1 MSPMA
6 PRLPNSLWRP
16 LGAKAFA
23 LTFHNWYGLRVK
35 ILRAFGASV
44 NPTARVRPS
53 ARISCPWNL
62 TLGHEATIGD
72 LAVIESEEPVSIGAF
87 VTVSQFTHLCTQRL
101 WPGGPGPAP
110 ISIGHDGWI
119 GAEAFVGPGVRV
131 GPGAILG
138 ANSSA
143 FDDLDEWTIYGGDP
157 IRRLKDRPRLP
168 PLPAGV
174 EPGGVLAAAE

>member
-1 MSPMA
+1 MNAMTL
-6 PRLPNSLWRP
+6 RLPNSLWRP

-23 LTFHNWYGLRVK
+23 LTFHNWYGLRVR
-35 ILRAFGASV
+35 ILRAFGASITS
-44 NPTARVRPS
+44 TARVRPS

-62 TLGHEATIGD
+62 TIGHEATIGD
-72 LAVIESEEPVSIGAF
+72 QAVIESEKPVSIGAF
-87 VTVSQFTHLCTQRL
+87 VTVSQFTHLCTQQL

-110 ISIGHDGWI
+110 IAIGHDGWI

-143 FDDLDEWTIYGGDP
+143 FEGLEAWTIYGGDP
-157 IRRLKDRPRLP
+157 IRRLKDRPPLP
-168 PLPAGV
+168 PLPEGV